1 MDAKLLNKLM
11 AIQENIVAEK
21 KLKEQIKKSK
31 KDGTRVVVF
40 KTESNKLGAIIP
52 SNMKICGL
60 NRFATEHVEEIE
72 EFKNNEEKLLKL

>member
-40 KTESNKLGAIIP
+40 KTESNKLGVIIP

-60 NRFATEHVEEIE
+60 NRFATKHVEEIE

>member
-40 KTESNKLGAIIP
+40 KTESNKLGVIIP

>member
-11 AIQENIVAEK
+11 AIQENIAAEK

-40 KTESNKLGAIIP
+40 KTESNKLGVIIP

>member
-11 AIQENIVAEK
+11 AIQENIAAEK

-40 KTESNKLGAIIP
+40 KTESNKLGVIIP
-52 SNMKICGL
+52 SNTKLCGL
-60 NRFATEHVEEIE
+60 NRFALKNEEDLT
-72 EFKNNEEKLLKL
+72 EFKNNDEKILRL